1 MSRAIASALEAAESA
16 ARAAGVVIRP
26 VSGLA
31 ELESLDRLLAGIW
44 QEDPDS
50 PLLTTELLRALAKSG
65 NYVAGAYD
73 GATPVGAAVAF
84 FSAPANREL
93 HSHIAG
99 VGRAGAGRGVGFALK
114 LHQRAWALQQGATVI
129 SWTFDPLVARN
140 AYFNLAKLAA
150 VPAAYL
156 PNFYGA
162 MHDRIN
168 GDDDSDRLLVYWD
181 LLAPAVVAAGAGR
194 RHRCARPETA
204 TVALRRGAD
213 GGPQPG
219 SPQGRTVLVAVPEDV
234 EALRR
239 EASGVARRWR
249 VAVRDTLT
257 TLLGDGLR
265 FTGFDRDGWYVLT
278 RAAEGRRP

>member
-1 MSRAIASALEAAESA
+1 MSRAIASVFEAAESV
-16 ARAAGVVIRP
+16 ARAAGVRVRT
-26 VSGLA
+26 VSGLD

-44 QEDPDS
+44 QEDAGG
-50 PLLTTELLRALAKSG
+50 PLLGTELLRALAKSG

-73 GATPVGAAVAF
+73 GATAVGAAAGF

-99 VGRAGAGRGVGFALK
+99 VGPAGAGRGIGFALK
-114 LHQRAWALQQGATVI
+114 QHQRAWALHQGATMI

-150 VPAAYL
+150 VPTEYL

-168 GDDDSDRLLVYWD
+168 GDQDSDRLLVCWD
-181 LLAPAVVAAGAGR
+181 LLAPAVVAATAGR
-194 RHRCARPETA
+194 PHHLARPDDA
-204 TVALRRGAD
+204 TVALRRGPD
-213 GGPQPG
+213 GGPRPG
-219 SPQGRTVLVAVPEDV
+219 SPHGHTVLVAVPGDI

-239 EASGVARRWR
+239 EAPEVAGRWR

-265 FTGFDRDGWYVLT
+265 FAGFHRDGWYVLT
-278 RAAEGRRP
+278 RPAAARRR